1 MLSRTAIDP
10 GSLACILN
18 GTETTHICPAF
29 PLPGLTHLALIQ
41 LDFVL
46 RCMMDWHRVHATLD
60 SRPLQIVL
68 RLGTSLLPFFLRAL
82 PSTRGPPPSVGTIAD
97 RAPSGDLTAA
107 IFLAGIAFGSW
118 ASTVCWECF
127 PFPAAHIQPGTLVS
141 TKTNSTSRSCVTMY
155 AALGLGPS
163 GRSPL
168 GNASSLSSSLMLSSL
183 RV

>member
-68 RLGTSLLPFFLRAL
+68 RLETSLLPFFLRDRLRPVGLHRLLGVL
-82 PSTRGPPPSVGTIAD
+82 PV
-97 RAPSGDLTAA
+97 
-107 IFLAGIAFGSW
+107 
-118 ASTVCWECF
+118 
-127 PFPAAHIQPGTLVS
+127 
-141 TKTNSTSRSCVTMY
+141 SRSPYSTWDSRFHQNEFDHPLMRHDVRR
-155 AALGLGPS
+155 LGPWAK
-163 GRSPL
+163 R
-168 GNASSLSSSLMLSSL
+168 
-183 RV
+183 